1 MNRASRPLSLA
12 REAGVYELVEQ
23 RIAGWAGGR
32 EDVQAVIVVGSRA
45 RIDHPADRWSD
56 LDLIVFVSGVDPYRQ
71 SGDWQP
77 ALQAAFP
84 LPVWLSAFD
93 TTGRGDP
100 EWEFV
105 LEGGVKVDL
114 VFTLNRSPRGKE
126 ATLAEMVESFPYRY
140 VLEDGMRALVEKTS
154 GPPVQLG
161 PPPVQVLP
169 SAAEYKALIDNTLLN
184 VVRAVKLS
192 KRGELWR
199 AVQVINT
206 ALQGQVLKLLV
217 WHAAA
222 RSFPGGVPYYRG
234 RFLEEWADPRMLAQ
248 AADTL
253 AGYSNESVRRAVEG
267 VFRFITAVTA
277 EIYQAAGLAYPQGTI
292 EHLRNW
298 ATDLVSQD
306 G

>member
-1 MNRASRPLSLA
+1 MAEIYDLI
-12 REAGVYELVEQ
+12 EQ

-45 RIDHPADRWSD
+45 RADRPADRWSD
-56 LDLIVFVSGVDPYRQ
+56 LDLIVFVADVDLYRRP
-71 SGDWQP
+71 GDWQP

-93 TTGRGDP
+93 ITGRGDP

-140 VLEDGMRALVEKTS
+140 VLEAGMRALVEKTS

-161 PPPVQVLP
+161 RPPVQMLP

-184 VVRAVKLS
+184 VVRAVKLTR
-192 KRGELWR
+192 RGELWR

-206 ALQGQVLKLLV
+206 ALQGQVLTLLV
-217 WHAAA
+217 WHTAA

-234 RFLEEWADPRMLAQ
+234 RFLEEWADPRMLAL

-267 VFRFITAVTA
+267 VFRFLTAVTA
-277 EIYQAAGLAYPQGTI
+277 EISQAAGLIDSLAVVERIQ
-292 EHLRNW
+292 EW
-298 ATDLVSQD
+298 STDLLEPKN
-306 G
+306 